1 MRPVISP
8 ESNRYF
14 IAIIPPE
21 PICEELHQLKFLF
34 KDRFSSKASL
44 NSPPHITLHMP
55 FEWKVKK
62 EKLLKDKLTDFFC
75 SAKPFEVTLRDFGC
89 FEPRVIY
96 TAIEKNDAMT
106 ELQKKLF
113 KFCKAELNLFNAN
126 FKALPFH
133 PHVTLAFRDLK
144 KPMFYKAWEEFMTR
158 KLSATFLCTKITL
171 LKYAGNHWEILHQ
184 LDLSI

>member
-14 IAIIPPE
+14 IAIIPPD
-21 PICEELHQLKFLF
+21 PICEELQQLKFHF
-34 KDRFSSKASL
+34 RDTFSSNASL

-62 EKLLKDKLTDFFC
+62 EKLLKDKLTDFFG
-75 SAKPFEVTLRDFGC
+75 SAKKFDVTLHDFGC

-96 TAIEKNDAMT
+96 VDVEKNDTLT
-106 ELQKKLF
+106 ELQKGLF
-113 KFCKAELNLFNAN
+113 KFCKKELNLFNAQY
-126 FKALPFH
+126 KELPFH

-144 KPMFYKAWEEFMTR
+144 KPMFYKAWEEFMT
-158 KLSATFLCTKITL
+158 KKFSATFLCTKITL
-171 LKYAGNHWEILHQ
+171 LKYADNHWEILYQ
-184 LDLSI
+184 LDLST